1 MKKMA
6 SDYRDQKTI
15 AEEPD
20 LPRWA
25 RDLKERIDA
34 RMSSLFVLHFNV
46 SDEVRFGD
54 QFVTLPTFL
63 GRWLAGDERMIAYDR
78 SRGLRFSNQDTEALF
93 RKVTGLTQEAEAAKR
108 RALAALGQAV
118 PPERELPT
126 HPTKVLALLET
137 AIRSGCFGA
146 REGPALLV
154 LIGYAETLAPDGEL
168 SSMSEDDRTNLVTL
182 HRWAADP
189 EILRSGVAIIL
200 TVGNLAELHA
210 QLRGPASRVETIEI
224 PLPTVAER
232 AEYIR
237 HLQAENGFT
246 LGMTAEQ
253 LAHITAGL
261 SRLHLKTLC
270 RRVGGRKVPL
280 TYAEV
285 TERKREVL
293 KRELHGMIEVVEPA
307 LGLDIIG
314 GMEAVKGYLRRVI
327 QAIKDGELKVVPRGI
342 TLLGPPGVGKT
353 ALAEALA
360 KECGFNFV
368 KIVNPRE
375 RWVGQSERNYWQ
387 ILQALRSMTPVV
399 VLEDEADQSE
409 QMRDEYSGDSG
420 VGNRIRQMRFA
431 FTGDPTIQGQILW
444 IRISNRPDLLDA
456 AEKRSGRSSE
466 RIPLLMPDADEK
478 ARIFEV
484 MPGKHGFPCEV
495 SDFSF
500 IVEHCERRHPGQISG
515 ADIEEITFRA
525 YRRARWRGAG
535 AIALDDYRW
544 AVDDFIPS
552 QDRKSIEAQER
563 AALALC
569 SSRQFLPEGRRDLLE
584 SWESGGGGEVA

>member
-1 MKKMA
+1 MKA
-6 SDYRDQKTI
+6 EDQQEQKVD
-15 AEEPD
+15 AGEPD
-20 LPRWA
+20 IPRWA

-34 RMSSLFVLHFNV
+34 RMTSVFVLHFNV
-46 SDEVRFGD
+46 ADEVRFGD
-54 QFVTLPTFL
+54 QFVSIETFL
-63 GRWLAGDERMIAYDR
+63 GRWLAGDDRMVVYDR
-78 SRGLRFSNQDTEALF
+78 SHGLRFSDHDTEALF
-93 RKVTGLTQEAEAAKR
+93 RKVTGFTQEAEAVKR
-108 RALAALGQAV
+108 RALTALGQAV

-126 HPTKVLALLET
+126 HPTKVLSLLET

-154 LIGYAETLAPDGEL
+154 LIGYAETLVPDAEL
-168 SSMSEDDRTNLVTL
+168 SSMSDDDRTNLVTFL
-182 HRWAADP
+182 RWAADP

-200 TVGNLAELHA
+200 TVGNLADLHA

-224 PLPTVAER
+224 PLPTLSER
-232 AEYIR
+232 AEYIQ
-237 HLQAENGFT
+237 HLQAANGFT
-246 LGMTAEQ
+246 MEMSPEQ
-253 LAHITAGL
+253 LAHVTAGL

-270 RRVGGRKVPL
+270 RRASRRDAPL
-280 TYAEV
+280 TYTEV
-285 TERKREVL
+285 TERKREIL
-293 KRELHGMIEVVEPA
+293 KRELQGMIEVVEPA
-307 LGLDIIG
+307 LGLNVIG
-314 GMEAVKGYLRRVI
+314 GLEAVKTYLRRVV
-327 QAIKDGELKVVPRGI
+327 QAIRDGDYKLVPRGI

-375 RWVGQSERNYWQ
+375 KWVGQSERNYWR

-431 FTGDPTIQGQILW
+431 FTGDPTIQGQVLW
-444 IRISNRPDLLDA
+444 IRISNRPDRLDA

-466 RIPLLMPDADEK
+466 RIPLLMPDAADK

-484 MPGKHGFPCEV
+484 MPTKHGFPCEV
-495 SDFSF
+495 TDFSTA
-500 IVEHCERRHPGQISG
+500 VEHCERRHPGQISG

-525 YRRARWRGAG
+525 YRRARWRGAQ
-535 AIALDDYRW
+535 AIALEDYRW
-544 AVDDFIPS
+544 AIEDFIPF
-552 QDRKSIEAQER
+552 QDRESIEAQER

-569 SSRQFLPEGRRDLLE
+569 SSRQFLPEGKRDLLE
-584 SWESGGGGEVA
+584 VRESGPGSGAT

>member
-1 MKKMA
+1 MLHDSQK
-6 SDYRDQKTI
+6 QKTI
-15 AEEPD
+15 VGEPD
-20 LPRWA
+20 LPSWA
-25 RDLKERIDA
+25 CDLKERIDA
-34 RMSSLFVLHFNV
+34 RMASLFVLHFNV
-46 SDEVRFGD
+46 ADLVRFGD
-54 QFVTLPTFL
+54 QFVSLPNFL
-63 GRWLAGDERMIAYDR
+63 ARWLAGGERVILYDR
-78 SRGLRFSNQDTEALF
+78 SQGLRFSDQHTETLF
-93 RKVTGLTQEAEAAKR
+93 RKVTGLSQEAEAAKR
-108 RALAALGQAV
+108 RALTALGETG
-118 PPERELPT
+118 PPERGLPT
-126 HPTKVLALLET
+126 HPTKVLALLEA

-146 REGPALLV
+146 REGLALLV
-154 LIGYAETLAPDGEL
+154 VVGYAETLVPNAEL
-168 SSMSEDDRTNLVTL
+168 SSMSDDDRTNLVTFL
-182 HRWAADP
+182 RWAADP
-189 EILRSGVAIIL
+189 EMLRSGVAVVL
-200 TVGNLAELHA
+200 TVGNLADLHA
-210 QLRGPASRVETIEI
+210 QLRSPASRVETIEI

-237 HLQAENGFT
+237 HLHAENGFT
-246 LGMTAEQ
+246 MAMSPEQ

-261 SRLHLKTLC
+261 SRLDLKTLC
-270 RRVGGRKVPL
+270 GRVSGRKVPL
-280 TYAEV
+280 TYTEV
-285 TERKREVL
+285 TERKREIL
-293 KRELHGMIEVVEPA
+293 KRELHGMIDVVEPRM
-307 LGLDIIG
+307 GLDAIG
-314 GMEAVKGYLRRVI
+314 GLDAVKAYLRRII
-327 QAIKDGELKVVPRGI
+327 QAIKDGDQKVVPRGI

-431 FTGDPTIQGQILW
+431 FTGDPSIQGQILW
-444 IRISNRPDLLDA
+444 IRISNRPDLIDA

-466 RIPLLMPDADEK
+466 RIPLLMPDTDEK

-484 MPGKHGFPCEV
+484 IPRKHGFLCELA
-495 SDFSF
+495 DFSS
-500 IVEHCERRHPGQISG
+500 IVEQCEQRHPGQISG

-525 YRRARWRGAG
+525 YRRARWRGVE
-535 AIALDDYRW
+535 AIALEDYHW

-552 QDRKSIEAQER
+552 QDRKTIEAQER
-563 AALALC
+563 AAAALC

-584 SWESGGGGEVA
+584 ALAPGGDRGAA

>member
-1 MKKMA
+1 MT
-6 SDYRDQKTI
+6 DDCREQNRI
-15 AEEPD
+15 FLEAE

-25 RDLKERIDA
+25 SDLKERIDA
-34 RMSSLFVLHFNV
+34 RMTSLFVLHFNV
-46 SDEVRFGD
+46 ADEVRLGD
-54 QFVTLPTFL
+54 QFVSLPTFL
-63 GRWLAGDERMIAYDR
+63 GRFLAGDERTIAYDR
-78 SRGLRFSNQDTEALF
+78 SRGLRFSDHDTEALF
-93 RKVTGLTQEAEAAKR
+93 RKVTGLTQEAEGAKR
-108 RALAALGQAV
+108 RALIALGEAV
-118 PPERELPT
+118 PPERGMPT
-126 HPTKVLALLET
+126 HPAKVLALLET

-146 REGPALLV
+146 REGPALLA
-154 LIGYAETLAPDGEL
+154 LIGYAETLVPDGEL

-182 HRWAADP
+182 LRWAADP
-189 EILRSGVAIIL
+189 EILRSGAVIIM
-200 TVGNLAELHA
+200 TVGNLADLHA
-210 QLRGPASRVETIEI
+210 QVRGPASRVETIEI

-232 AEYIR
+232 GEYIR
-237 HLQAENGFT
+237 HLQAENGFS
-246 LGMTAEQ
+246 LAMTGEQ
-253 LAHITAGL
+253 LAHVTAGL

-270 RRVGGRKVPL
+270 RRVGGRGAPL

-285 TERKREVL
+285 TARKREVL
-293 KRELHGMIEVVEPA
+293 KRELHGMIEVVEPT
-307 LGLDIIG
+307 LGLDAIG
-314 GMEAVKGYLRRVI
+314 GLEAVKGYLRRVV

-409 QMRDEYSGDSG
+409 QQRDEYSGDSG

-466 RIPLLMPDADEK
+466 RIPLLMPDAHEK

-495 SDFSF
+495 SDFSS

-515 ADIEEITFRA
+515 ADIEEVTLRA
-525 YRRARWRGAG
+525 YRRARWRGVE

-569 SSRQFLPEGRRDLLE
+569 SSRQFLPEGRGDLLE
-584 SWESGGGGEVA
+584 SWESGRGGGVA